1 MSFSSTLLYWYK
13 EHKRDLPWRG
23 ISDPYIIW
31 LSEIILQQTRI
42 DQGMPYFYRFLERF
56 PTIQDFAAADVDEV
70 LRLWQGL
77 GYYSRARNMY
87 AAAQQVMGEFGG
99 IFPSRYE
106 DLLTL
111 KGVGEYTA
119 AAVSSFSTNQPKA
132 VLDGNVFR
140 VLSRYFGIETPI
152 NTGAGKKEFAQLA
165 FEVLNKQN
173 AGEYNQA
180 IMDFG
185 ATQCKPKN
193 PDCGVCG
200 FQRGC
205 YAVREGKVGIL
216 PVKLKA
222 RASRNRYFHYFIIRK
237 GKQILMSRRDNSEVW
252 GSLYEFPLLETSG
265 NVDLPE
271 LVESP
276 EFRELFLTS
285 DLVQVGPMVKHVL
298 SHQNIYAKFYEI
310 RQSSS
315 LRFQNSNWDY
325 FLSEEIDKL
334 AKHKLI
340 FSFLE
345 KYDILH

>member
-1 MSFSSTLLYWYK
+1 MSFSSTLLHWYK

-193 PDCGVCG
+193 PDCGVCV

-222 RASRNRYFHYFIIRK
+222 RASRNRYFHYFIIRED
-237 GKQILMSRRDNSEVW
+237 KQILMSRRDNSEVW

>member
-1 MSFSSTLLYWYK
+1 MSFSSTLLHWYK

-193 PDCGVCG
+193 PDCGVCV

-222 RASRNRYFHYFIIRK
+222 RASRNRYFHYFIIRED
-237 GKQILMSRRDNSEVW
+237 KQILMSRRDNSEVW
-252 GSLYEFPLLETSG
+252 GSLYEFPLLETSRD
-265 NVDLPE
+265 VDLPE